1 LIKVIV
7 SANANARIHFFFP
20 RPGLKVQ
27 QQISYQ
33 IGNNLYLSITDRC
46 TLECAF
52 CPKTFGDMSVKGYD
66 LTFDHRPT
74 AEEVIASIDDPAR
87 YDEVVFCGYG
97 EPTLRLNLL
106 LEVAKYVK
114 QQGGRVRVNTDG
126 LCNLIH
132 KQDTL
137 PQFAECVDALSVSL
151 NAQNSEI
158 YDVHC
163 RPNLPGSYEA
173 MLEFL
178 RRAPEYIADV
188 TATAID
194 GLEGVD
200 IAACETIAKSMNV
213 KFRRRTLNEVG

>member
-1 LIKVIV
+1 MNV
-7 SANANARIHFFFP
+7 R
-20 RPGLKVQ
+20 

-52 CPKTFGDMSVKGYD
+52 CPKTYGDMTVKGYD

-74 AEEVIASIDDPAR
+74 AEEVIASINDPAR

-106 LEVAKYVK
+106 LEVARYIK
-114 QQGGRVRVNTDG
+114 QHGGRVRVNTDG

-137 PQFAECVDALSVSL
+137 PQLAACVDALSISL
-151 NAQNSEI
+151 NAQNSEV

-163 RPNLPGSYEA
+163 RPNLPGSYQSS
-173 MLEFL
+173 L
-178 RRAPEYIADV
+178 
-188 TATAID
+188 
-194 GLEGVD
+194 
-200 IAACETIAKSMNV
+200 S
-213 KFRRRTLNEVG
+213 

>member
-1 LIKVIV
+1 
-7 SANANARIHFFFP
+7 
-20 RPGLKVQ
+20 VQ

-52 CPKTFGDMSVKGYD
+52 CPKTYGDMSVKGYD

-74 AEEVIASIDDPAR
+74 AEEIIASIEDPAR

-106 LEVAKYVK
+106 LEVARHIK
-114 QQGGRVRVNTDG
+114 QQGGRVRLNTDG

-132 KQDTL
+132 KHDTL
-137 PQFAECVDALSVSL
+137 PDLAECVDALSVSL
-151 NAQNSEI
+151 NAQNKDI
-158 YDVHC
+158 YDLHC

-178 RRAPEYIADV
+178 RRAPDYIPDV
-188 TATAID
+188 TATAVD

-200 IAACETIAKSMNV
+200 IAACEAIAKSLKV
-213 KFRRRTLNEVG
+213 KFRRRILNEVG